1 MRAALLANLLAAPLA
16 LVAATAMAQT
26 APVADYKAAD
36 YPAADYPVEEK
47 SITELQAAM
56 TSGAAS
62 SAAIT
67 QSYIDR
73 IAAVDDTGPMLNAV
87 IALLPGAMDEARA
100 RDAER
105 AAGRVRGP
113 MHGIPVIVK
122 DNIET
127 LGPVPTTAGSYALEN
142 NVTNRDAPLVARLR
156 AAGAVILGKANLSE
170 WANFRSNDSTSGWS
184 AVGGLTRNPY
194 ALDRNACGSSSGS
207 AAAAAA
213 SLAAG
218 TVGTETDGS
227 ITCPA
232 SSNGVVGFKPTVGL
246 VSRRF
251 VVPISHSQDTAG
263 PITRSVRDAA
273 IMLGAMAGVD
283 PGDPATAAAQ
293 GRVSD
298 YVGLLGR
305 DVLKG
310 LQIGVPRDRV
320 GDDAA
325 LSAQFEQALSLL
337 RAEGATIVDI
347 KDSRTGLDGLG
358 DAEFQ
363 VLLTEFKADIAAYLQ
378 GLPTMMPDGGVNA
391 RTLADLIAFNE
402 ADSARELQYFDQA
415 LFLEAQQQ
423 KGLDDPAYIKARD
436 TAKRLAGHMG
446 IDRMLANNGV
456 TVLALP
462 TRSPAWLST
471 LGKGDAYTGP
481 SASGLPAQAG
491 YPHLTVPM
499 GLIGGLP
506 VGISFFGSAW
516 TDDFLLQAGDAY
528 ERASHARVPPRYLPT
543 VGNIAE

>member
-1 MRAALLANLLAAPLA
+1 MRFARLVAPLALLAAPLA
-16 LVAATAMAQT
+16 AQT
-26 APVADYKAAD
+26 TP
-36 YPAADYPVEEK
+36 PGDYPVEEK
-47 SITELQAAM
+47 SISELEAAM
-56 TSGAAS
+56 ASGATS

-67 QSYIDR
+67 QAYIDR
-73 IAAVDDTGPMLNAV
+73 IAAIDDSGPTLNAV

-105 AAGRVRGP
+105 AAGRTGP
-113 MHGIPVIVK
+113 MLGIPVIVK

-127 LGPVPTTAGSYALEN
+127 LGPVPTTAGSYALESN
-142 NVTNRDAPLVARLR
+142 ITGRDAPLVAKLR

-170 WANFRSNDSTSGWS
+170 WANFRSNESTSGWS

-283 PGDPATAAAQ
+283 PGDPATAGAK

-298 YVGLLGR
+298 YASLLGR

-325 LSAQFEQALSLL
+325 LTAKFEEALDLL
-337 RAEGATIVDI
+337 RGQGATIIDI
-347 KDSRTGLDGLG
+347 DDTQKATEGVG

-363 VLLTEFKADIAAYLQ
+363 VLLSEFKADMAAYLQ
-378 GLPTMMPDGGVNA
+378 GLPDNGVKA
-391 RTLADLIAFNE
+391 KTLADLIAFNA
-402 ADSARELQYFDQA
+402 ADKDRELQYFDQA
-415 LFLEAQQQ
+415 LFLEAEKQGDLANP
-423 KGLDDPAYIKARD
+423 KYLKARE
-436 TAKRLAGHMG
+436 TAKRLSGQMG
-446 IDRMLANNGV
+446 IDKMLTDAKV
-456 TVLALP
+456 TILALP

-471 LGKGDAYTGP
+471 LGQGDAYTGP

-499 GLIGGLP
+499 GLVGDLP
-506 VGISFFGSAW
+506 VGISFIGSAW
-516 TDDFLLQAGDAY
+516 TDDFLLQVGDAY
-528 ERASHARVPPRYLPT
+528 ERAAAARVPPQYLPT
-543 VGNIAE
+543 VGQ

>member
-1 MRAALLANLLAAPLA
+1 MRLGRIAAPLA
-16 LVAATAMAQT
+16 LLATPLAAQT
-26 APVADYKAAD
+26 SGDTAPAS
-36 YPAADYPVEEK
+36 YPVEEK
-47 SITELQAAM
+47 SIGDLGAAM
-56 TSGAAS
+56 ASGEAS

-67 QSYIDR
+67 QAYIDR
-73 IAAVDDTGPMLNAV
+73 IAALDDRGPQLNAV
-87 IALLPGAMDEARA
+87 IALLPGAMAEARL

-127 LGPVPTTAGSYALEN
+127 TGPVPTTAGSFALEN
-142 NVTNRDAPLVARLR
+142 NVTHRDAPLVARLR

-194 ALDRNACGSSSGS
+194 ALDRNTCGSSSGS
-207 AAAAAA
+207 AVAAAA

-218 TVGTETDGS
+218 AVGTETDGS

-246 VSRRF
+246 VSRRL

-263 PITRSVRDAA
+263 PMTRSVRDAA

-298 YVGLLGR
+298 YAGLLGR
-305 DVLKG
+305 DVLNG
-310 LQIGVPRDRV
+310 LQIGVPRDRL
-320 GDDAA
+320 GDDEA
-325 LSAQFEQALSLL
+325 LIAQFEQALDVL
-337 RAEGATIVDI
+337 RAQGATIVDI
-347 KDSRTGLDGLG
+347 ADSRSGLDGLG

-363 VLLTEFKADIAAYLQ
+363 VLLSEFKADIADYLQ
-378 GLPTMMPDGGVNA
+378 GLPDGVKNGGVEA
-391 RTLADLIAFNE
+391 RNLADLMAFNM
-402 ADSARELQYFDQA
+402 ADNDRELQYFDQS
-415 LFLEAQQQ
+415 LFVAAQAQE
-423 KGLDDPAYIKARD
+423 GLDDPAYIAARD
-436 TAKRLAGHMG
+436 KAKRLAGPMG
-446 IDRMLANNGV
+446 IDRMLAEHRV
-456 TVLALP
+456 TILALP
-462 TRSPAWLST
+462 TRSPVWLST
-471 LGKGDAYTGP
+471 LGEGDAFTGP

-506 VGISFFGSAW
+506 VGISFIGSAW
-516 TDDFLLQAGDAY
+516 TDDFLLQVGDAY
-528 ERASHARVPPRYLPT
+528 ERAADARVPPQYLAS
-543 VGNIAE
+543 VGSGAEQVSP

>member
-1 MRAALLANLLAAPLA
+1 MRLGRIAAPLA
-16 LVAATAMAQT
+16 LLATPLAAQT
-26 APVADYKAAD
+26 GGDTAPAS
-36 YPAADYPVEEK
+36 YPVEEK
-47 SITELQAAM
+47 SIGDLGAAM
-56 TSGAAS
+56 ASGEAS

-67 QSYIDR
+67 QAYIDR
-73 IAAVDDTGPMLNAV
+73 IAALDDRGPQLNAV
-87 IALLPGAMDEARA
+87 IALLPGAMAEARL

-127 LGPVPTTAGSYALEN
+127 TGPVPTTAGSFALEN
-142 NVTNRDAPLVARLR
+142 NVTDRDAPLVARLR

-194 ALDRNACGSSSGS
+194 ALDRNSCGSSSGS
-207 AAAAAA
+207 AVAAAA

-218 TVGTETDGS
+218 AVGTETDGS

-263 PITRSVRDAA
+263 PMTRSVRDAA

-298 YVGLLGR
+298 YAGLLGR
-305 DVLKG
+305 DVLNG
-310 LQIGVPRDRV
+310 LQIGVPRDRL
-320 GDDAA
+320 GDDEA
-325 LSAQFEQALSLL
+325 LIAQFEQALDVL
-337 RAEGATIVDI
+337 RAQGATIVDI
-347 KDSRTGLDGLG
+347 ADSRSGLDGLG

-363 VLLTEFKADIAAYLQ
+363 VLLSEFKADIADYLQ
-378 GLPTMMPDGGVNA
+378 GLPDGVKNGGVEA
-391 RTLADLIAFNE
+391 RNLADLMAFNM
-402 ADSARELQYFDQA
+402 ADKDRELQYFDQS
-415 LFLEAQQQ
+415 LFVAAQAQE
-423 KGLDDPAYIKARD
+423 GLDDPAYIAARD
-436 TAKRLAGHMG
+436 KAKRLAGPMG
-446 IDRMLANNGV
+446 IDRMLAEHRV
-456 TVLALP
+456 TILALP
-462 TRSPAWLST
+462 TRSPVWLST
-471 LGKGDAYTGP
+471 LGEGDAFTGP

-506 VGISFFGSAW
+506 VGISFIGSAW
-516 TDDFLLQAGDAY
+516 TDDFLLQVGDAY
-528 ERASHARVPPRYLPT
+528 ERAADARVPPQYLAS
-543 VGNIAE
+543 VGAGAKQVSP

>member
-1 MRAALLANLLAAPLA
+1 MRLGRIAAPLA
-16 LVAATAMAQT
+16 LLATPLAAQT
-26 APVADYKAAD
+26 SGDTAPAS
-36 YPAADYPVEEK
+36 YPVEEK
-47 SITELQAAM
+47 SIGDLGAAM
-56 TSGAAS
+56 ASGEAS

-67 QSYIDR
+67 QAYIDR
-73 IAAVDDTGPMLNAV
+73 IAALDDRGPQLNAV
-87 IALLPGAMDEARA
+87 IALLPGAMAEARL

-127 LGPVPTTAGSYALEN
+127 TGPVPTTAGSFALEN
-142 NVTNRDAPLVARLR
+142 NVTDRDAPLVARLR

-194 ALDRNACGSSSGS
+194 ALDRNTCGSSSGS
-207 AAAAAA
+207 AVAAAA

-218 TVGTETDGS
+218 AVGTETDGS

-263 PITRSVRDAA
+263 PMTRSVRDAA

-298 YVGLLGR
+298 YAGLLGR
-305 DVLKG
+305 DVLNG
-310 LQIGVPRDRV
+310 LQIGVPRDRL
-320 GDDAA
+320 GDDEA
-325 LSAQFEQALSLL
+325 LIAQFEQALDVL
-337 RAEGATIVDI
+337 RAQGATIVDI
-347 KDSRTGLDGLG
+347 ADSRSGLDGLG

-363 VLLTEFKADIAAYLQ
+363 VLLSEFKADIADYLQ
-378 GLPTMMPDGGVNA
+378 GLPDGVKNGGVEA
-391 RTLADLIAFNE
+391 RNLADLMAFNM
-402 ADSARELQYFDQA
+402 ADNDRELQYFDQS
-415 LFLEAQQQ
+415 LFVAAQAQE
-423 KGLDDPAYIKARD
+423 GLDDPAYIAARD
-436 TAKRLAGHMG
+436 KAKRLAGPMG
-446 IDRMLANNGV
+446 IDRMLAEHRV
-456 TVLALP
+456 TILALP
-462 TRSPAWLST
+462 TRSPVWLST
-471 LGKGDAYTGP
+471 LGEGDAFTGP

-506 VGISFFGSAW
+506 VGISFIGSAW
-516 TDDFLLQAGDAY
+516 TDDFLLQVGDAY
-528 ERASHARVPPRYLPT
+528 ERAADARVPPQYLDS
-543 VGNIAE
+543 VGGGAKQVSP

>member
-1 MRAALLANLLAAPLA
+1 MRLGRIAAPLA
-16 LVAATAMAQT
+16 LLATPLAAQT
-26 APVADYKAAD
+26 GGDMAPAS
-36 YPAADYPVEEK
+36 YPVEEK
-47 SITELQAAM
+47 SIGDLGAAM
-56 TSGAAS
+56 ASGEAS

-67 QSYIDR
+67 QAYIDR
-73 IAAVDDTGPMLNAV
+73 IAALDDRGPQLNAV
-87 IALLPGAMDEARA
+87 IALLPGAMAEARL

-127 LGPVPTTAGSYALEN
+127 TGPVPTTAGSFALEN
-142 NVTNRDAPLVARLR
+142 NVTDRDAPLVARLR

-194 ALDRNACGSSSGS
+194 ALDRNTCGSSSGS
-207 AAAAAA
+207 AVAAAA

-218 TVGTETDGS
+218 AVGTETDGS

-263 PITRSVRDAA
+263 PMTRSVRDAA

-283 PGDPATAAAQ
+283 PGDPATVAAQ

-298 YVGLLGR
+298 YAGLLGR
-305 DVLKG
+305 DVLNG
-310 LQIGVPRDRV
+310 LQIGVPRDRL
-320 GDDAA
+320 GDDEA
-325 LSAQFEQALSLL
+325 LIAQFEQALDML
-337 RAEGATIVDI
+337 RAQGATIVDI
-347 KDSRTGLDGLG
+347 ADSRSGLDGLG

-363 VLLTEFKADIAAYLQ
+363 VLLSEFKADIADYLQ
-378 GLPTMMPDGGVNA
+378 GLPDGVKNGGVEA
-391 RTLADLIAFNE
+391 RNLADLMAFNM
-402 ADSARELQYFDQA
+402 ADKDRELQYFDQS
-415 LFLEAQQQ
+415 LFVAAQAQE
-423 KGLDDPAYIKARD
+423 GLDDPAYIAARD
-436 TAKRLAGHMG
+436 KAKRLAGPMG
-446 IDRMLANNGV
+446 IDRMLAEHRV
-456 TVLALP
+456 TILALP
-462 TRSPAWLST
+462 TRSPVWLST
-471 LGKGDAYTGP
+471 LGEGDAFTGP

-506 VGISFFGSAW
+506 VGISFIGSAW
-516 TDDFLLQAGDAY
+516 TDDFLLQVGDAY
-528 ERASHARVPPRYLPT
+528 ERAADARVPPQYLAS
-543 VGNIAE
+543 VGAGPEQVSP

>member
-1 MRAALLANLLAAPLA
+1 MRLGRIAAPLA
-16 LVAATAMAQT
+16 LLATPLAAQT
-26 APVADYKAAD
+26 SGDTAPAS
-36 YPAADYPVEEK
+36 YPVEEK
-47 SITELQAAM
+47 SIGDLGAAM
-56 TSGAAS
+56 ASGEAS

-67 QSYIDR
+67 QAYIDR
-73 IAAVDDTGPMLNAV
+73 IAALDDRGPQLNAV
-87 IALLPGAMDEARA
+87 IALLPGAMAEARL

-127 LGPVPTTAGSYALEN
+127 TGPVPTTAGSFALEN
-142 NVTNRDAPLVARLR
+142 NVTDRDAPLVARLR

-194 ALDRNACGSSSGS
+194 ALDRNTCGSSSGS
-207 AAAAAA
+207 AVAAAA

-218 TVGTETDGS
+218 AVGTETDGS

-263 PITRSVRDAA
+263 PMTRSVRDAA

-293 GRVSD
+293 GRVSN
-298 YVGLLGR
+298 YAGLLGR
-305 DVLKG
+305 DVLNG
-310 LQIGVPRDRV
+310 LQIGVPRDRL
-320 GDDAA
+320 GDDEA
-325 LSAQFEQALSLL
+325 LIAQFEQVLDML
-337 RAEGATIVDI
+337 RAQGVTIVDI
-347 KDSRTGLDGLG
+347 ADSRSGLDGLG

-363 VLLTEFKADIAAYLQ
+363 VLLSEFKADIADYLQ
-378 GLPTMMPDGGVNA
+378 GLPDGVKNGGVEA
-391 RTLADLIAFNE
+391 RSLADLMAFNM
-402 ADSARELQYFDQA
+402 ADKDRELQYFDQS
-415 LFLEAQQQ
+415 LFVAAQAQE
-423 KGLDDPAYIKARD
+423 GLDDPAYIAARD
-436 TAKRLAGHMG
+436 KAKRLAGPMG
-446 IDRMLANNGV
+446 IDRMLAEHRV
-456 TVLALP
+456 TILALP
-462 TRSPAWLST
+462 TRSPVWLST
-471 LGKGDAYTGP
+471 LGEGDAFTGP

-506 VGISFFGSAW
+506 VGISFIGSAW
-516 TDDFLLQAGDAY
+516 TDDFLLQVGDAY
-528 ERASHARVPPRYLPT
+528 ERAADARVPPQYLAS
-543 VGNIAE
+543 VGAGAKQVSP

>member
-1 MRAALLANLLAAPLA
+1 MRLARLAAPLA
-16 LVAATAMAQT
+16 LLAAPLMAQT
-26 APVADYKAAD
+26 ASSG
-36 YPAADYPVEEK
+36 DYPVEEK
-47 SITELQAAM
+47 SISQLEAAM
-56 TSGAAS
+56 ASGETS

-67 QSYIDR
+67 QAYIDR
-73 IAAVDDTGPMLNAV
+73 IASLDDAGPTLNAV
-87 IALLPGAMDEARA
+87 IALLPGALDEART
-100 RDAER
+100 RDRER
-105 AAGRVRGP
+105 AAGRIRGP

-127 LGPVPTTAGSYALEN
+127 LGPVPTTAGSYALIE
-142 NVTNRDAPLVARLR
+142 NVTDRDAPLVAKLR

-207 AAAAAA
+207 AVAAAA

-263 PITRSVRDAA
+263 PITRTVRDAA
-273 IMLGAMAGVD
+273 IMLGVMAGVD
-283 PGDPATAAAQ
+283 PGDPATAGAA

-298 YVGLLGR
+298 YAALLGR
-305 DVLKG
+305 GVLKG
-310 LQIGVPRDRV
+310 LRIGVPRDRV

-325 LSAQFEQALSLL
+325 LTAQFEQALDLL
-337 RAEGATIVDI
+337 RAQGATIVDI
-347 KDSRTGLDGLG
+347 ADSRTGLEDVG

-363 VLLTEFKADIAAYLQ
+363 VLLSEFKADMADYLQ
-378 GLPTMMPDGGVNA
+378 SLPDNLQDGGVKA

-402 ADSARELQYFDQA
+402 ADKDRELAYFNQA
-415 LFLEAQQQ
+415 LFLQAEET
-423 KGLDDPAYIKARD
+423 KGLDDPAYLKARD
-436 TAKRLAGHMG
+436 TAKRLAGRMG
-446 IDRMLANNGV
+446 IDRILAEGRV

-462 TRSPAWLST
+462 TRSPPWLST

-499 GLIGGLP
+499 GLVGGLP
-506 VGISFFGSAW
+506 VGISFIGSAW
-516 TDDFLLQAGDAY
+516 TDDFLLQVGDAY
-528 ERASHARVPPRYLPT
+528 ERASNARVPPRYLET
-543 VGNIAE
+543 VGDGDGA